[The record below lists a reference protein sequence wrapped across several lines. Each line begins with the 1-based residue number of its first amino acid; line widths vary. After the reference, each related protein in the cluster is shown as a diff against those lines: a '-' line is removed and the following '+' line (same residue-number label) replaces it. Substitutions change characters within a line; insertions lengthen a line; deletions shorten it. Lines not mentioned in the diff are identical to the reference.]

1 MSALGTKLGKLLKDA
16 NESKHVIDTMTGDLF
31 GTPPHMLH
39 RSDSP
44 DTSVDAAHA
53 VDSTRLEELVYVIVR
68 SYTKGCTQDDVLARR
83 EVKGLPYSSV
93 TARFSALLRKG
104 LIEDTGERRPG
115 RSGRSQRV
123 LRASSKSAG
132 S

>member
-16 NESKHVIDTMTGDLF
+16 NESKHVIETMTGDLF
-31 GTPPHMLH
+31 GTSPHMLH

-53 VDSTRLEELVYVIVR
+53 VDSTRLEELVYTIVR
-68 SYTKGCTQDDVLARR
+68 SYAKGCTQDDVLARR
-83 EVKGLPYSSV
+83 EVNGLPYSSV

>member
-1 MSALGTKLGKLLKDA
+1 MSALGKSMSKIMKGTASSA
-16 NESKHVIDTMTGDLF
+16 NAIGALTGDLF
-31 GTPPHMLH
+31 GTSPHMLH

-68 SYTKGCTQDDVLARR
+68 SYAKGCTQDDVLGRR

>member
-1 MSALGTKLGKLLKDA
+1 
-16 NESKHVIDTMTGDLF
+16 
-31 GTPPHMLH
+31 
-39 RSDSP
+39 
-44 DTSVDAAHA
+44 
-53 VDSTRLEELVYVIVR
+53 VDSTRLEELVYTIVR
-68 SYTKGCTQDDVLARR
+68 SYAKGCTQDDVLARR

-123 LRASSKSAG
+123 LRASSKSVG

>member
-16 NESKHVIDTMTGDLF
+16 NESKHVIEAMTGDLF
-31 GTPPHMLH
+31 GTSPHMLH

-68 SYTKGCTQDDVLARR
+68 SYTNGCTQDDVLARR